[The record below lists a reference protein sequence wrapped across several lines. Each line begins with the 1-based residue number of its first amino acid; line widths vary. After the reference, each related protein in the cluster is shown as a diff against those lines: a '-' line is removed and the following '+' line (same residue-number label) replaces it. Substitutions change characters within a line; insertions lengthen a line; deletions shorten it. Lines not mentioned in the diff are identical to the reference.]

1 MQVRMGLHVGL
12 DVRPRDDDYVALAV
26 HQAARV
32 TAAASGGQILVTQ
45 AVVDRCV
52 DEGDFADLGSFSVR
66 DFDGPVRL
74 FQLSRPGRSATRPRL
89 PFAFDSH
96 LPTYRTALVGR
107 DAEIDEVGHQLG
119 RAPLV
124 TLTGPIGIGKTRL
137 AVAVLSQ
144 LTDATA
150 VGPWFVDLGAA
161 EDSSAVWDLICRAVG
176 RPGDVKLAVHL
187 DRLLDGRPSTLVLDG
202 CEHVSGAA
210 ATAVQ
215 LLLDW
220 NPTLRVLATSREPL
234 NLPGEV
240 VYAVPPLA
248 LPATDEPMSVVN
260 SPAGRLFLERLRR
273 AGVDGTLTAETAAVV
288 HGVCLN
294 TGGVPYALELVAGMC
309 AGLPPNA
316 PSTWPAATAGAI
328 APLVSASLTAA
339 GPAPQRAL
347 AALAVPPQPLPR
359 PLVVAALGGLGV
371 DDAEGML
378 ADLGRRGLVDLDVE
392 GCRLSLPVRQRA
404 LEAMSADDRR
414 TVTSALLRECLVITS
429 VDPVPLARH
438 DDAATVGT
446 WLLSQDGLDV
456 AERQRLAAQLTSW
469 WTGRLGTRRA
479 REHLTAALALGR
491 TGRAT
496 AAVHLA
502 LADTY
507 PPGEETVDTEMH
519 IREAARLL
527 GEYDAVDPSLVSRI
541 QAVAR
546 RAAAGPVPGD

>member
-1 MQVRMGLHVGL
+1 MF
-12 DVRPRDDDYVALAV
+12 
-26 HQAARV
+26 
-32 TAAASGGQILVTQ
+32 
-45 AVVDRCV
+45 
-52 DEGDFADLGSFSVR
+52 E
-66 DFDGPVRL
+66 
-74 FQLSRPGRSATRPRL
+74 LSRPGRTATRPRL
-89 PFAFDSH
+89 PLAFDSH

-107 DAEIDEVGHQLG
+107 DVEIDEVCHQLG
-119 RAPLV
+119 AAPLV

-144 LTDATA
+144 LTDETP
-150 VGPWFVDLGAA
+150 VGPWFVDLSAA
-161 EDSSAVWDLICRAVG
+161 ADSSAAWDLIGRAVG

-187 DRLLDGRPSTLVLDG
+187 DGLLDGRPSTLVLDG
-202 CEHVSGAA
+202 CEHVPGAA

-240 VYAVPPLA
+240 VYPVPALGLPPADDPL
-248 LPATDEPMSVVN
+248 SVVN

-273 AGVDGTLTAETAAVV
+273 AGVEGTLTGETAAAV
-288 HGVCLN
+288 HAVCLD
-294 TGGVPYALELVAGMC
+294 TGGVPFALELVAGMC
-309 AGLPPNA
+309 AGLPPDA
-316 PSTWPAATAGAI
+316 PSTWPSAAAGALG
-328 APLVSASLTAA
+328 PLVDASLAAA
-339 GPAPQRAL
+339 GPARQRAL

-359 PLVVAALGGLGV
+359 PLIVAALAGIGV

-378 ADLGRRGLVDLDVE
+378 ADLARRGVIDLNED
-392 GCRLSLPVRQRA
+392 GCRLSPTVRRRA
-404 LEAMSADDRR
+404 LEAMPDDERR
-414 TVTSALLRECLVITS
+414 AVTSALLRECLAITS
-429 VDPVPLARH
+429 VEPVPLARH
-438 DDAATVGT
+438 DAAATVGT

-456 AERQRLAAQLTSW
+456 AERQRLAAQLTTW

-479 REHLTAALALGR
+479 REHLSAALALGR

-519 IREAARLL
+519 VREAGRLL
-527 GEYDAVDPSLVSRI
+527 GEYDAVDPSLISRI
-541 QAVAR
+541 QAVTR
-546 RAAAGPVPGD
+546 QAAAGPVPRD